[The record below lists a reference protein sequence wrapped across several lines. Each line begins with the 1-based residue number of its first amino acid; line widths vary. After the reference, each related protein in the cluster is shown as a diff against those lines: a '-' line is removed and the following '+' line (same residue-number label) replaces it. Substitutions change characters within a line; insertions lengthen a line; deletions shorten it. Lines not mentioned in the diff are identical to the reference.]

1 MLSILNKLKESVR
14 VQKEDGRIKG
24 PYEASFTENM
34 IIVSDLKADITQG
47 DKIIRKLPNEND
59 EYYYVTKID
68 CCPKNLGG
76 IPPHYQVKFTQAPPS
91 QPMERNIQNINFH
104 GLQNVQIGD
113 HNIQNITNTFNDLI
127 QKIDSSTASE
137 IEKQEAKSL
146 LNQFLSHPLV
156 VSIIGSTLGAAIG
169 LI

>member
-1 MLSILNKLKESVR
+1 MSSILNKLKESVL
-14 VQKEDGRIKG
+14 VQKKDGSLKG
-24 PYEASFTENM
+24 PYEASFTENI

-113 HNIQNITNTFNDLI
+113 HNIQNITNTFNELI

>member
-1 MLSILNKLKESVR
+1 MLSILNKLKESVL
-14 VQKEDGRIKG
+14 VQKKDGSLKG
-24 PYEASFTENM
+24 PYEASFTENI

-59 EYYYVTKID
+59 EYYYVTKIY
-68 CCPKNLGG
+68 CPKNLGG

-113 HNIQNITNTFNDLI
+113 HNIQNITNTFNELI

>member
-14 VQKEDGRIKG
+14 VQKEDGTFKG
-24 PYEASFTENM
+24 PYEVSFTENI
-34 IIVSDLKADITQG
+34 IIVSDLKADITKG

-68 CCPKNLGG
+68 CYSENLGG
-76 IPPHYQVKFTQAPPS
+76 IPPHYKVKFTQAPPS

-104 GLQNVQIGD
+104 GSQNVQIGN
-113 HNIQNITNTFNDLI
+113 HNIQNITNAFNELI
-127 QKIDSSTASE
+127 QKIESSTASE
-137 IEKQEAKSL
+137 TEKQEAKSL

>member
-14 VQKEDGRIKG
+14 VQKEDGTFKG
-24 PYEASFTENM
+24 PYEVSFTENI
-34 IIVSDLKADITQG
+34 IIVSDLKADITKG

-59 EYYYVTKID
+59 EYYYVTKIY
-68 CCPKNLGG
+68 CPKNLGG

-113 HNIQNITNTFNDLI
+113 HNIQNITNTFNELI

>member
-47 DKIIRKLPNEND
+47 DKIIRKLPNENED
-59 EYYYVTKID
+59 YYYVTKID
-68 CCPKNLGG
+68 CRINLFG
-76 IPPHYQVKFTQAPPS
+76 IPHQYQVKFTQAPPS

-113 HNIQNITNTFNDLI
+113 HNIQNITNTFNELI